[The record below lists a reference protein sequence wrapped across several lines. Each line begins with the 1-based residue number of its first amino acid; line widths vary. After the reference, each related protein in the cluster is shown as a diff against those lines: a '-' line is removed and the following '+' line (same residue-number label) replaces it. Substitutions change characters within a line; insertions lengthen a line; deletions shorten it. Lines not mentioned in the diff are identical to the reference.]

1 MSVLE
6 EIVAMALTMALGM
19 SAVLEKDFVRY
30 NPVKTQSGPDV
41 REA

>member
-1 MSVLE
+1 
-6 EIVAMALTMALGM
+6 M